1 MNVVPLVAIVL
12 IAIALAVVA
21 RPTKVFAAVILL
33 SILIS
38 TINYLLYI
46 PPIQLFFFAV
56 ILFAAVFIFTSTI
69 IEERGITPENRDALC
84 SSISR
89 LINVLSSE
97 INIDTLM
104 RGTVITLVSAV
115 IGSTLYY
122 AVLQWLRATAIAAF
136 LTTLILAT
144 SEWLTVRVL
153 KKRGLDVTVL
163 ALIALAMTAIPQVQ
177 PFISEAFS
185 GIAESLRYVEVVLFA
200 LG

>member
-1 MNVVPLVAIVL
+1 MSVTPAIAIVL
-12 IAIALAVVA
+12 IAIALAVVF

-33 SILIS
+33 SILVS
-38 TINYLLYI
+38 TINYLLYT
-46 PPIQLFFFAV
+46 PPVQLFFFAA
-56 ILFAAVFIFTSTI
+56 ILFAAVSISATTI
-69 IEERGITPENRDALC
+69 IEERGITPENDALC

-89 LINVLSSE
+89 LIKILSPE
-97 INIDTLM
+97 ISIDKLM
-104 RGTVITLVSAV
+104 RGIVITLDSAV

-122 AVLQWLRATAIAAF
+122 AVLRWLRAPIIAAF

-144 SEWLTVRVL
+144 SEWITVRML

-163 ALIALAMTAIPQVQ
+163 TLIALAMAAIPQIQ

-185 GIAESLRYVEVVLFA
+185 GIDESVRYVEVVLSA